1 MSQQILFLPRHFCKS
16 INDLEKK
23 EVHFL
28 LGGGGGNQVRR
39 YLQGIATSHA
49 KSYSMH
55 LTLYL
60 DVHFDVHGT
69 HHQAVEFEAYNFFK
83 KLDSPL

>member
-28 LGGGGGNQVRR
+28 LGGGGSNQVRR
-39 YLQGIATSHA
+39 YLQGIATLHA
-49 KSYSMH
+49 KSYSMN
-55 LTLYL
+55 LSLFL